1 VPLLDCDVECIVV
14 DDGST
19 DNTLRLLRNISNNIV
34 NINII
39 SQKNTGVSGARNNAL
54 KKAKGKYI
62 CYIDIDDVIDT
73 GTLKKVI
80 EYLRDNLSEELVVF
94 PHYEGNDSKG
104 FILKEQIL
112 HEGKNTDLMG
122 LYKATFSQK
131 LNEPWKK
138 IFRADILLNND
149 VTFPT
154 DMYMGEDLC
163 MFVDYLQYIHCF
175 TYINLPYYYYYK
187 NDDSA
192 SAMIKTSFI
201 EQEMKLYA
209 CLENFIQKQSLDR
222 MLSQENDRLLLHK
235 ITRYIKG
242 LVDHNVSKRD
252 IKFVI
257 IQSGA
262 EDRLKQIEFQNKA
275 DKIRKWL
282 LVHRK
287 YYTLTV
293 ILKIFKGK

>member
-1 VPLLDCDVECIVV
+1 ME
-14 DDGST
+14 
-19 DNTLRLLRNISNNIV
+19 
-34 NINII
+34 
-39 SQKNTGVSGARNNAL
+39 
-54 KKAKGKYI
+54 
-62 CYIDIDDVIDT
+62 
-73 GTLKKVI
+73 
-80 EYLRDNLSEELVVF
+80 
-94 PHYEGNDSKG
+94 
-104 FILKEQIL
+104 
-112 HEGKNTDLMG
+112 

-138 IFRADILLNND
+138 IFRADILHNND
-149 VTFPT
+149 VKFPT

-163 MFVDYLQYIHCF
+163 MFVDYLQLIQCF

-192 SAMIKTSFI
+192 SAKIKTSFI

-222 MLSQENDRLLLHK
+222 MLSEENDRLLLHK
-235 ITRYIKG
+235 ITRHIKG

-252 IKFVI
+252 IKFEI

-262 EDRLKQIEFQNKA
+262 EDRLKQIEFKNKA

-282 LVHRK
+282 LVNRK
-287 YYTLTV
+287 YFTLTV